1 MRLVVQ
7 QGCKKEEGNILDVS
21 SVVWHLDKGGLRFS
35 FALVHFHLCSLTYVL
50 STSWGF
56 HISTCA
62 PKLHL
67 IESLFYLFS
76 IDNNPLFSS
85 PLLSPSCPSCLS
97 SRHLHP
103 SSSSPPTAQISPPAF
118 GGDPD
123 RPWSTCSSPRPEPR
137 SAAGPAEKHLEG

>member
-21 SVVWHLDKGGLRFS
+21 SVVWHLDKGGLRFL
-35 FALVHFHLCSLTYVL
+35 FALVHFHLCSIHILGISYFHMRSSNSTYL
-50 STSWGF
+50 NRY
-56 HISTCA
+56 
-62 PKLHL
+62 
-67 IESLFYLFS
+67 FYLFS

>member
-21 SVVWHLDKGGLRFS
+21 SVVWHLDKGFYLHWFT
-35 FALVHFHLCSLTYVL
+35 FTYVL
-50 STSWGF
+50 KLMFYPHLGDF
-56 HISTCA
+56 IFPHA
-62 PKLHL
+62 LLKLHL